1 MSYLRRF
8 FIKKIRRSTLRTV
21 MLETCGF
28 QRWNQRRK
36 TKFSFFFATSFRWGL
51 KISNE
56 ASDWLR
62 AHLAFSFRFDPSS
75 QPIGSQR
82 NQNSVLSWD
91 INLADPSLERSLQM
105 LRAAFWMSSIGQL
118 NVDFCQVKLS
128 TNQKRE
134 NNLAQKW
141 FIISQL
147 LLMLESSSSARW
159 KGLA

>member
-8 FIKKIRRSTLRTV
+8 FYQKNSEVNFTYSYARDLRFSALESASKNKI
-21 MLETCGF
+21 F
-28 QRWNQRRK
+28 I
-36 TKFSFFFATSFRWGL
+36 FFATSFRWGL

-62 AHLAFSFRFDPSS
+62 AHLAFSFRSDPSS

-147 LLMLESSSSARW
+147 LLKLESSSSARW